1 MPAARGRR
9 GHGRRRARLKAS
21 WHRPP
26 AMLGARVAALPR
38 AGPRLRARRRQC
50 QCVAR
55 RRQGAGVRARRG
67 AAARERGVRRGR
79 PDGDARLR
87 HRRRQRRR
95 NATSATAAKK
105 KPAVVSWQVGS
116 REARRAFY
124 CKWHIVKSFEVY
136 ASAPRS
142 TVRPAMMMSSPRRS
156 SSASASSRRVRCSLL
171 LPAAARRWRRAA
183 AVVERSSSGRRG
195 GGRRRRRPGTPKQEC
210 EVCNGISIPGAGSG
224 SRRREARAPLGLVP
238 FSAFWLRSSVVSVL
252 ISVKTGNPSNAWVY
266 FHMYF

>member
-1 MPAARGRR
+1 MTTWSLTLTTRTPSRTPSVPLSFG
-9 GHGRRRARLKAS
+9 
-21 WHRPP
+21 
-26 AMLGARVAALPR
+26 VVCLPR
-38 AGPRLRARRRQC
+38 MMCLTCLTYLWR
-50 QCVAR
+50 
-55 RRQGAGVRARRG
+55 
-67 AAARERGVRRGR
+67 AAASSTR
-79 PDGDARLR
+79 D
-87 HRRRQRRR
+87 
-95 NATSATAAKK
+95 ATSATAAKK